1 MLVFSANLM
10 QIFSPLVLEHFPQRK
25 KLLILMRLIIQTM
38 NIVLIGCIPFCPF
51 ERQAKLVIFGALV
64 LTLERH
70 ERADRARLFGLAR
83 CSSFRSASACGI
95 SPFSP

>member
-1 MLVFSANLM
+1 MANLVGGNFYTGLMLLLGADDSFIGLMSMFVFSANLM

-64 LTLERH
+64 LTLNV
-70 ERADRARLFGLAR
+70 
-83 CSSFRSASACGI
+83 
-95 SPFSP
+95 